1 MFSATYN
8 YVKKATLTELIQ
20 FIAGVL
26 AIIAIVFGAY
36 FYMEARYAKAE
47 ENKKDHESIST
58 GMKKMGELLDLKI
71 TRDLYKDIEQRIY
84 RIEDRMRGKPIDQW
98 PQEVRDEYRR
108 LQGELKEL
116 REDLTIMKSKQK
128 EMIK

>member
-8 YVKKATLTELIQ
+8 YIKRATLAELIQ
-20 FIAGVL
+20 LIAGVL

-47 ENKKDHESIST
+47 EMKKADDSISNS
-58 GMKKMGELLDLKI
+58 MKKMEERLDLKI
-71 TRDLYKDIEQRIY
+71 TGDLYKDTEQRIY
-84 RIEDRMRGKPIDQW
+84 RIEDRMGGKPISEW
-98 PQEVRDEYRR
+98 PQETRDEYRR

-116 REDLTIMKSKQK
+116 KEDLTIMKAKQK

>member
-47 ENKKDHESIST
+47 ENKKDHDSIST

>member
-47 ENKKDHESIST
+47 ENKKDHDSIST

-98 PQEVRDEYRR
+98 PQEVKDEYRR